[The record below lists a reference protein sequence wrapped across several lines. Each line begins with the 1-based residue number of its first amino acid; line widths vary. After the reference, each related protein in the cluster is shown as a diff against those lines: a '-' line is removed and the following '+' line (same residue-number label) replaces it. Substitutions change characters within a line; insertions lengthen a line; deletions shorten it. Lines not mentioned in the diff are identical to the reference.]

1 MNNCY
6 NYFIDDWFYIPHP
19 IYIPTRSMYIKI
31 KLNVKGIKD
40 DDR

>member
-19 IYIPTRSMYIKI
+19 IYIPTRSMYIKNKI
-31 KLNVKGIKD
+31 KRKRNKRNG
-40 DDR
+40 R